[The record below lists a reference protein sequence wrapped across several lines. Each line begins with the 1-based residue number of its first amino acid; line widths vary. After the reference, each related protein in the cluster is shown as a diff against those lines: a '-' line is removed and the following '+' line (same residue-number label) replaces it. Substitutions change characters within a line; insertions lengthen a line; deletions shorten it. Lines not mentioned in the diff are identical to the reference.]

1 MSCKSVPIFYLILY
15 SLQYLPILLSSDTP
29 NQLLNWRGW
38 DKLRVHAFILSHSSS
53 VCILMIPWT
62 VAFQVPLSMG
72 FSRQEYWSGL
82 PCPPPG
88 DLPNPG
94 IEPVSLASPA
104 LAGAFFT
111 TSAPWEAHFSVKL
124 SGLSIEKKIKYLNV
138 YLFMFSWSGRQS
150 AWRAMHRGS

>member
-94 IEPVSLASPA
+94 IEPTSLIPLA
-104 LAGAFFT
+104 LAGKFFT
-111 TSAPWEAHFSVKL
+111 IEPQGKSTIYTYHCGSAGKESVCNEGDLGSIPWL
-124 SGLSIEKKIKYLNV
+124 
-138 YLFMFSWSGRQS
+138 GRS
-150 AWRAMHRGS
+150 HG